1 MVRVFEAAYCSDQ
14 LQPCAHSPLCVV
26 FIRLRIAPYAA
37 LSRPI
42 PYVLRLSG
50 WQERWQ
56 IDYWRGTPL
65 PGAVLTRV
73 ASSHIRVGTLQ
84 FFAARG
90 DLDAVRRLAD
100 HVIARHYPE
109 AVEAA
114 NRYRTL
120 LDLVISRQAALI
132 AKWLLVG
139 FISWRHEHRQ
149 HVLGRLENDRGL

>member
-1 MVRVFEAAYCSDQ
+1 MSA
-14 LQPCAHSPLCVV
+14 PCRS
-26 FIRLRIAPYAA
+26 
-37 LSRPI
+37 SR
-42 PYVLRLSG
+42 
-50 WQERWQ
+50 
-56 IDYWRGTPL
+56 
-65 PGAVLTRV
+65 
-73 ASSHIRVGTLQ
+73 
-84 FFAARG
+84 RG

-149 HVLGRLENDRGL
+149 HVLSRLENDRGL